1 MTEEEHGIVLR
12 GPGDLKALGPYIRA
26 RRKQSGLKHSGDA
39 APYLGVGARLLLE
52 LEAGTRGRRGVS
64 LVKLLSLLQGLGLE
78 LVIRPRGQS
87 ASTEPSA

>member
-1 MTEEEHGIVLR
+1 MGDVNNGIVLR
-12 GPGDLKALGPYIRA
+12 GPDDLGALGPYIRA

-39 APYLGVGARLLLE
+39 APYLGVGTRLLLE
-52 LEAGTRGRRGVS
+52 LEAGTRGSRGVS

-87 ASTEPSA
+87 TGGGPSA